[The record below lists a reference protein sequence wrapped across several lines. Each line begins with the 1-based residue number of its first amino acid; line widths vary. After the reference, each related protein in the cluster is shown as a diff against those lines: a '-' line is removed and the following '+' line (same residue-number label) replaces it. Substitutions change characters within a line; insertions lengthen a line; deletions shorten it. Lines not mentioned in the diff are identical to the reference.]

1 MGWIA
6 LHTRAFLIPRYAR
19 TRSEFLLLYCVE
31 TVLGCLLRLSGE
43 QQERS
48 LLTRTNRA
56 NIVATKYKDY
66 STSYCW
72 GEGMLSFV
80 LSGSVCYYFDPAAL
94 RFEFRFIAIR
104 GRYENKINECVHF
117 VHYS

>member
-6 LHTRAFLIPRYAR
+6 LHTRAFLIPRYER

-72 GEGMLSFV
+72 GGGDVKF
-80 LSGSVCYYFDPAAL
+80 C
-94 RFEFRFIAIR
+94 FERICLLLF
-104 GRYENKINECVHF
+104 
-117 VHYS
+117 

>member
-1 MGWIA
+1 
-6 LHTRAFLIPRYAR
+6 
-19 TRSEFLLLYCVE
+19 
-31 TVLGCLLRLSGE
+31 
-43 QQERS
+43 
-48 LLTRTNRA
+48 
-56 NIVATKYKDY
+56 
-66 STSYCW
+66 
-72 GEGMLSFV
+72 MLSFI